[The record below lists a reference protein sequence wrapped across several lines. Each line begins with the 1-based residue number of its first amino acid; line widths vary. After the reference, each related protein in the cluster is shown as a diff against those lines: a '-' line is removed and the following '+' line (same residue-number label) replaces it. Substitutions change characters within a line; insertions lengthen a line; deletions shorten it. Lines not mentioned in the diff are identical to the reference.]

1 MELEKIVKDVIENKG
16 QVGWIVSAYNAR
28 GDVDTATLYSAGAEA
43 YAHYFEGTHPYNDHM
58 LPAVK
63 SVWEAVRLLKEPVMV
78 MEALVEESVGEVVEE
93 PKKAVKKEEPKKVVK
108 KVKK

>member
-16 QVGWIVSAYNAR
+16 QVGRIVSAYNAR

-63 SVWEAVRLLKEPVMV
+63 SVWEAVRLLKEPV
-78 MEALVEESVGEVVEE
+78 GEVVEE
-93 PKKAVKKEEPKKVVK
+93 PKKTVKKEEPKKVVK